1 VKTILVSGA
10 AGYIGRHVVRE
21 ILERG
26 YKVIANDIV
35 DGEWD
40 RGCTVCLEDIFS
52 GKADI
57 FNRLG
62 EPDIL
67 IHLAWKD
74 GFIHNSSAHM
84 DNVSSHFRFLN
95 DMTRGGC
102 GNIAVMG
109 SMHEVGYWEG
119 KIDENTPCNPLSQY
133 GVAKNALR
141 QSMTLLTQEKGFNLY
156 WLRGFYIYGDD
167 CRGSSV
173 FTKIIRAVNE
183 GKHEFPFTSG
193 KNKYDFIS
201 IDELAR
207 QIVSASIQEKITGII
222 NVCTGTAV
230 SLAERVEA
238 FIKENGFNIKLS
250 YGAFPDRVY
259 DSPIIWGDN
268 TRISEIMNEKS
279 T

>member
-21 ILERG
+21 ILEQG
-26 YKVIANDIV
+26 HKVIANDIV

-40 RGCTVCLEDIFS
+40 HGCTVCLEDIFS
-52 GKADI
+52 GKADV

-62 EPDIL
+62 KPDIL

-74 GFIHNSSAHM
+74 GFVHNSFAHM
-84 DNVSSHFRFLN
+84 DNISSHFRFLS
-95 DMTRGGC
+95 DMARGGC

-141 QSMTLLTQEKGFNLY
+141 QSMTLLAQEKGFNLY

-167 CRGSSV
+167 CHGSSV

-183 GKHEFPFTSG
+183 GKCEFPFTSG

-207 QIVSASIQEKITGII
+207 QIVSASTQEKITGII
-222 NVCTGTAV
+222 NVCTGTV
-230 SLAERVEA
+230 LSLAERVEA

-268 TRISEIMNEKS
+268 TRIGAIMNERN